1 MGEKAGCVNVED
13 ASTAFVTLV
22 MSVRIMLP
30 FLSVV
35 SSLGGGRSRARI
47 MTGLDGQKGTA
58 FIIVR
63 YVLEPGRRPS
73 ERVYDFRR
81 AEIGCS
87 IALVE
92 NYGFMKV

>member
-1 MGEKAGCVNVED
+1 
-13 ASTAFVTLV
+13 
-22 MSVRIMLP
+22 
-30 FLSVV
+30 
-35 SSLGGGRSRARI
+35 

-63 YVLEPGRRPS
+63 YVLEPGQPS

-81 AEIGCS
+81 AEIGWS

>member
-1 MGEKAGCVNVED
+1 MRERGGRKHGLCY
-13 ASTAFVTLV
+13 
-22 MSVRIMLP
+22 
-30 FLSVV
+30 V
-35 SSLGGGRSRARI
+35 SDECAYHVALFERGFIARRGRSRARI